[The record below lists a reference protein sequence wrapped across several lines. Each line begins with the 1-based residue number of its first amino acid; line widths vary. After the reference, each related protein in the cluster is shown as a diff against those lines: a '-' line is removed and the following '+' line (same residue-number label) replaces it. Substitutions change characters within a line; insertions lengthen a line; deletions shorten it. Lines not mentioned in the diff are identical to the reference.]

1 MSLTDHDEPASFI
14 CADDNRQRGD
24 SAWETRHT
32 QVLHAERQDPSNA
45 GLWWL
50 SFVDPAV
57 AATIPRHLQQ
67 PGGPSFLGACWV
79 EAPGFVHALDET
91 HLLGINPGGE
101 VSGWGP
107 FPPSWIS
114 LTWRARNMNRLL
126 RTLAE
131 VDAVPEFDQRPAGT
145 R

>member
-14 CADDNRQRGD
+14 CHDDNRPRGD
-24 SAWETRHT
+24 SAWETRHLA
-32 QVLHAERQDPSNA
+32 VLHAERQDPSNA

-50 SFVDPAV
+50 SFVDPAT
-57 AATIPRHLQQ
+57 AATVPEHLQQ

-79 EAPGFVHALDET
+79 EAAGFVHAVDET
-91 HLLGINPGGE
+91 HLLNINPGGE
-101 VSGWGP
+101 VQGWGP
-107 FPPSWIS
+107 FPPGWVS

-131 VDAVPEFDQRPAGT
+131 VETVPEFDNRPAGT